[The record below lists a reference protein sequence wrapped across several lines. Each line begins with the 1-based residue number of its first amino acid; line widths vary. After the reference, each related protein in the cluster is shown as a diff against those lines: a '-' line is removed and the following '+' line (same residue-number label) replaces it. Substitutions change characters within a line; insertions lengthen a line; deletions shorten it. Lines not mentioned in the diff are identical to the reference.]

1 MLVGSADGTALQT
14 QEMEDQEVLMG
25 AMPEW
30 QAGGLGLE
38 GSTLVLT
45 LPVKQPD
52 VVVPVIELDLS

>member
-1 MLVGSADGTALQT
+1 
-14 QEMEDQEVLMG
+14 LMG